1 MELMSAVLE
10 RGNLMRAYERV
21 LRNKG
26 APGVDGMTVADLK
39 PYLKTH
45 WPVLREQLREGR
57 YRPSPVRKVEIPK
70 LGGGK
75 RMLGIPTVLD
85 RLIQQA
91 LHQVL
96 SPVFEPT
103 FSSHSYGFRPGRSAA
118 QAVQQARSYI
128 EEGRRWVVDADL
140 EQFFDRV
147 NHDILMSRVARQ
159 VKDKRVLILIRR
171 YLQAG
176 IMEGGVATART
187 EGTPQGGPLSPLLS
201 NILLSDLDR
210 ELERRGHGF
219 CRYAD
224 DSNVYVKSK
233 RAAERVLASMTRFL
247 ETRLK
252 LRVNREKSAVD
263 RPWKRSFLG
272 YTVCQRKYNVCLKV
286 AEKPIQR
293 LKASL
298 KVVFRSGKGRS
309 IRTTIAALAPKLR
322 GWVNYFRHAGVKG
335 VFEELDGWIR
345 RHLRKILWRQWK
357 RWRTRAKM
365 LMRLGLSRERA
376 WKSATNGR
384 GPWWNSGASH
394 MNHALPTK
402 LFARLGLVSLMTQY
416 HRLKCPA

>member
-26 APGVDGMTVADLK
+26 APGVDGMTVGELK
-39 PYLKTH
+39 SYLHAH
-45 WPVLREQLREGR
+45 WPGIREQLREGR
-57 YRPSPVRKVEIPK
+57 YQPLPVRRVEIPK
-70 LGGGK
+70 PGGGT
-75 RMLGIPTVLD
+75 RMLGIPSVRD

-91 LHQVL
+91 LHQIL
-96 SPVFEPT
+96 SPLFEET
-103 FSSHSYGFRPGRSAA
+103 FSIHSYGFRPGRSAA
-118 QAVQQARSYI
+118 QAVQRSREYV

-140 EQFFDRV
+140 EKFFDRV

-159 VKDKRVLILIRR
+159 VKDKRVLGLIRA

-176 IMEGGVATART
+176 IMEGGMTTARS

-201 NILLSDLDR
+201 NILLTDLDR
-210 ELERRGHGF
+210 ELERRGHRF

-224 DSNVYVKSK
+224 DCNIYVKSQ
-233 RAAERVLASMTRFL
+233 RAGERVLDSLTRFL
-247 ETRLK
+247 ESRLK

-272 YTVCQRKYNVCLKV
+272 YTVCNRKRTVRLKV
-286 AEKPIQR
+286 APKSIQR
-293 LKASL
+293 LKGNL
-298 KVVFRSGKGRS
+298 KAYFRMARGRS
-309 IRTTIAALAPKLR
+309 FRRTIAELAPKLR
-322 GWVNYFRHAGVKG
+322 GWIHYFRHAGVKG
-335 VFEELDGWIR
+335 IFDELDGWVR

-357 RWRTRAKM
+357 RPFIRAKR
-365 LMRLGLSRERA
+365 LMRLGVTEERA

-394 MNHALPTK
+394 LNQALPKK
-402 LFARLGLVSLMTQY
+402 LFDRLGLVSLVDQY
-416 HRLKCPA
+416 HRLKCAA